1 MAFQSSLTRFAAS
14 CLALLACMPAP
25 AATTA
30 ELLRLTD
37 QLDQMDQ
44 MDFDQA
50 IDKANK
56 CIQARDFSCSEAQLK
71 AARKRATT
79 SAAKDH
85 LRRTETLQRAEKEAV
100 EVERQALARRQ
111 RELEEEERRLQAAEE
126 RAARQAARAAEED
139 SGMSTAQGAALFG
152 SLLSQAYKSQ
162 AAARVAE
169 ATQGRRIQQQLEA
182 SRADVARNQQ
192 RFAEERARIEAQR
205 VRLQRQQQEPTKEE
219 RRPSQQIAQQREE
232 SATRESA
239 AASKPQG
246 QSIAAND
253 VQSSVG
259 SGSTSRR
266 TGASST
272 ERQTESSPKDGDI
285 RETNPYLGG
294 YGSRLWLGP
303 WYNRQATSSRLEACQ
318 ISERLREEQ
327 ITLDG
332 QGAWPRRVEQRSECV
347 CSYRAF
353 TKAWSCA
360 TWYLPVG
367 SPVDSPGL
375 R

>member
-1 MAFQSSLTRFAAS
+1 MAFKSNLTRFAAS
-14 CLALLACMPAP
+14 CLALLGYMPAP

-30 ELLRLTD
+30 EILRLTD
-37 QLDQMDQ
+37 QLDQ

-71 AARKRATT
+71 AARNLATG

-85 LRRTETLQRAEKEAV
+85 LRRTEALQLAEKATV

-111 RELEEEERRLQAAEE
+111 RELEEEESRLQAAEE
-126 RAARQAARAAEED
+126 RAARQAASAAEEE

-152 SLLSQAYKSQ
+152 SLLAQAYKGQ
-162 AAARVAE
+162 AAARMAE
-169 ATQGRRIQQQLEA
+169 AAQGRRIQQQLEA

-192 RFAEERARIEAQR
+192 RFAEERTRIEAQR
-205 VRLQRQQQEPTKEE
+205 ARLQRQQQDPAREQ

-239 AASKPQG
+239 AASKSQG

-253 VQSSVG
+253 VQSLVG
-259 SGSTSRR
+259 SGSTSRPA
-266 TGASST
+266 GASST
-272 ERQTESSPKDGDI
+272 ERQTESSAKDEDI
-285 RETNPYLGG
+285 KEANPYLGG
-294 YGSRLWLGP
+294 YGSRLWQGP
-303 WYNRQATSSRLEACQ
+303 WYNREATSTRLEACQ
-318 ISERLREEQ
+318 ISKRLREEQ
-327 ITLDG
+327 ITIDG
-332 QGAWPRRVEQRSECV
+332 QGSRPRRVEQRSECV
-347 CSYRAF
+347 CSYKAF
-353 TKAWSCA
+353 TKTWSCA

-367 SPVDSPGL
+367 SPADSPGT